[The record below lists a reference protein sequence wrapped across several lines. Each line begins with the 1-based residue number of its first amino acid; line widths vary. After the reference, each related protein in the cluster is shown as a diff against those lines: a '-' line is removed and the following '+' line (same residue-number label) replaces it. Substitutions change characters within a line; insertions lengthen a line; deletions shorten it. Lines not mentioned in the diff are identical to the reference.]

1 MCHAKILSDRSLRHP
16 GAKSTHHG
24 RNAADLR
31 HKRIGWKERP
41 IRVVW
46 EIAAT
51 AEFKKLT
58 SGGTAA
64 DGKTCAQG
72 YISHMVTSSEN
83 RWCIPE
89 HLLQLTALWVSD
101 GCLGALPC
109 TNASLKL

>member
-1 MCHAKILSDRSLRHP
+1 MLQTCGNKGLGGKKDLC
-16 GAKSTHHG
+16 GA
-24 RNAADLR
+24 
-31 HKRIGWKERP
+31 
-41 IRVVW
+41 VW

-89 HLLQLTALWVSD
+89 QLIQLKALWVKG
-101 GCLGALPC
+101 GCLEELPC
-109 TNASLKL
+109 TNADLEL